1 MPPSLQH
8 LLARQDGLITLGQ
21 AASCGTPHPRSADG
35 FGAAPG
41 GGSVPVS
48 GPAAAFRHELLPRAP
63 ETVEVTVR
71 RRSGPTAPSGIRVR
85 RRDLDRRDLV
95 GIHGIWVTDVPLT
108 VLEAAAALD
117 DGVNAKRAPAVRRL
131 LVAAADRADPAAE
144 RILIKLLRDGGLDG
158 WARGIRFGP
167 YEIDLGFPEAKVAIE
182 VDGWAWR
189 VDADRFRTD
198 RRKQNTLVVAAG
210 WTVPRFTWHDLQKRP
225 TQVVAEIRAALTR
238 AA

>member
-1 MPPSLQH
+1 
-8 LLARQDGLITLGQ
+8 
-21 AASCGTPHPRSADG
+21 
-35 FGAAPG
+35 
-41 GGSVPVS
+41 VS
-48 GPAAAFRHELLPRAP
+48 GLAAAFRHELLPRAP

-108 VLEAAAALD
+108 VLEVAAALD

-131 LVAAADRADPAAE
+131 LVAAADRTDPAAE

-167 YEIDLGFPEAKVAIE
+167 YEIDLGFPEVKVAIE

-189 VDADRFRTD
+189 VDADRFARTGGSRTRSSSRPAGRCRGSPGTTCRSGPPRSSPRSGPRSQG
-198 RRKQNTLVVAAG
+198 RRDHDSGGETDATRTSAARIASMK
-210 WTVPRFTWHDLQKRP
+210 T
-225 TQVVAEIRAALTR
+225 
-238 AA
+238 